1 MNQNAE
7 RIGIEFWIKYNKH
20 MSSHFITKFTKY
32 FLYVFMAVCFVNIIS
47 NIMQINLVNDY
58 SFRNL
63 YSDDVYQVLAE
74 KNDSRVAIV
83 SVLYGIFLISSF
95 FIIGRWLFVSSKI
108 NHLSHVKNLSISPGW
123 AVGWYFIPFANLVM
137 PYRSLKETFKASF
150 NKVEWNIEKVPYVFP
165 LWWTTYILSNFCSGV
180 STRVYLSIDAYTPNA
195 WKDYNLSS
203 YLDIIADLLLI
214 INAFAL
220 VRIIVTVHNNQKDKN
235 FLLRET

>member
-1 MNQNAE
+1 MDYANYNNPFQVYNQEMN
-7 RIGIEFWIKYNKH
+7 
-20 MSSHFITKFTKY
+20 SHFITKFTKY
-32 FLYVFMAVCFVNIIS
+32 FLYGFMAVCFVNIIS

-83 SVLYGIFLISSF
+83 SGLYGIFLISSF

-108 NHLSHVKNLSISPGW
+108 NHFSHVKNLIISPGW

-150 NKVEWNIEKVPYVFP
+150 NTEDWESIEVPHDFP
-165 LWWTTYILSNFCSGV
+165 AWWTTWIIGNILTNASLRLELNLGESYTFSQLNQIG
-180 STRVYLSIDAYTPNA
+180 YLGIC
-195 WKDYNLSS
+195 
-203 YLDIIADLLLI
+203 IDLLYI
-214 INAFAL
+214 INSFAL
-220 VRIIVTVHNNQKDKN
+220 LRIIDMVSNNQKDKN
-235 FLLRET
+235 FAPTSKDN